1 MLYSLIYKDGKK
13 FITKEITNLLTA
25 RALAFWLQ
33 DDASWSTSKKTVII
47 SSHSFSH
54 KECKLLCLALKSNLN
69 LIAMP
74 NKDIRLKNGSQSYVI
89 RFSSNSDN
97 IEKLRALMI
106 EHFHPSMLYK
116 LGL

>member
-1 MLYSLIYKDGKK
+1 
-13 FITKEITNLLTA
+13 
-25 RALAFWLQ
+25 
-33 DDASWSTSKKTVII
+33 
-47 SSHSFSH
+47 
-54 KECKLLCLALKSNLN
+54 
-69 LIAMP
+69 MP